1 MGTVKELLAK
11 FDEHCDK
18 IMAEADEEKVP
29 QSEIAR
35 VRRLLKQFYL
45 FGAMDATI
53 LEVHPGELLFTV
65 VRECMIMDTESDP
78 VEEVS
83 NASNS

>member
-1 MGTVKELLAK
+1 MGTTKELLAR
-11 FDEHCDK
+11 FDEQCDK
-18 IMAEADEEKVP
+18 IMAKVDEEKIP

-35 VRRLLKQFYL
+35 IRRLFKQFYL
-45 FGAMDATI
+45 FGAMDAAVLKVNT
-53 LEVHPGELLFTV
+53 GELFITV